1 MATNKW
7 ILFLPLAAMIS
18 VLAACSSGTANVQ
31 NPPPPPP
38 SQVTIAFQPEPGASL
53 AVGFSESLTAV
64 VTNDPQNE
72 GVDWNLVCQTAPGT
86 CGTLSAAHT
95 ASGTATTYTAPST
108 ISTGSTVVE
117 IVAFATASQLTNVV
131 APISITTF
139 DSSFPAGNYVLQAQ
153 GVQGST
159 PYQFAGVITLDG
171 QGNVTA
177 GEQTVNSNGASI
189 TDAITPAGSS
199 YFLGSDGRG
208 TITLVDPSAGT
219 EIFSLVFLTNQ
230 KNPQAY
236 ISQTGVDTS
245 GAYANGTMD
254 LQAST
259 SAPTG
264 SYAFVVN
271 GIDVLDNFVPLAFGG
286 VLDIPSNGTAISG
299 VTDEIIAGILKVSD
313 GTFATG
319 SAVSAPDSLGQVTFT
334 LVGLLGANHPK
345 ALTVTLAGYIVD
357 ATHIKLIETDTSASS
372 LAAFGTTGGLAIA
385 QAAGSYGNFT
395 NESFSGMYVMG
406 ITGTDLSP
414 INSGYVPSTW
424 TAADL
429 LTADGSGD
437 LTGGF
442 TDTYLQQ
449 NCVQETCTKGQFI
462 QGAQISSS
470 LTGTYSVDAGG
481 TGRTTLNGF
490 NFISEPPNPSYSPTL
505 FLYLTG
511 NGSQGPAALVLAAGD
526 LTSNPKLHY
535 PSIGTGVAYVQS
547 ASTPDFSGDYGFRFT
562 QVNSSA
568 ENDGTAQLNVSSSA
582 TPPLTGI
589 GDSTTAEPPPNDP
602 IVSDHLFT
610 GAFSSALSNGVL
622 PGTLANYNFLGSG
635 NNGLVFTVGNN
646 NVINDSGN
654 LFDIN
659 YYPVDQD
666 HGFWIETD
674 LVTGIEGNTGSGQVS
689 FGYYTVR
696 TPLCSSCP

>member
-1 MATNKW
+1 
-7 ILFLPLAAMIS
+7 
-18 VLAACSSGTANVQ
+18 
-31 NPPPPPP
+31 
-38 SQVTIAFQPEPGASL
+38 
-53 AVGFSESLTAV
+53 
-64 VTNDPQNE
+64 
-72 GVDWNLVCQTAPGT
+72 
-86 CGTLSAAHT
+86 
-95 ASGTATTYTAPST
+95 
-108 ISTGSTVVE
+108 
-117 IVAFATASQLTNVV
+117 
-131 APISITTF
+131 
-139 DSSFPAGNYVLQAQ
+139 
-153 GVQGST
+153 
-159 PYQFAGVITLDG
+159 
-171 QGNVTA
+171 
-177 GEQTVNSNGASI
+177 
-189 TDAITPAGSS
+189 
-199 YFLGSDGRG
+199 
-208 TITLVDPSAGT
+208 
-219 EIFSLVFLTNQ
+219 
-230 KNPQAY
+230 
-236 ISQTGVDTS
+236 
-245 GAYANGTMD
+245 

-602 IVSDHLFT
+602 TVSDHLFT

-635 NNGLVFTVGNN
+635 NDGLVFTVGNN

-654 LFDIN
+654 LFDVN
-659 YYPVDQD
+659 YYSVNQD
-666 HGFWIETD
+666 FGFWIETD

>member
-1 MATNKW
+1 VATNKW

-95 ASGTATTYTAPST
+95 ASGTATTYTAPAT

-117 IVAFATASQLTNVV
+117 IVAFATVSQPTNVV

-254 LQAST
+254 LQTST

-264 SYAFVVN
+264 SYAFVAN

-286 VLDIPSNGTAISG
+286 VLDIPAGGTTISG
-299 VTDEIIAGILKVSD
+299 VTDEIIAGVQKLTA

-319 SAVSAPDSLGQVTFT
+319 SAVSAPDPFGQVTFT

-345 ALTVTLAGYIVD
+345 ALTVTFAGYIVD
-357 ATHIKLIETDTSASS
+357 ATHIKLIETDTSATS
-372 LAAFGTTGGLAIA
+372 LAPFGTTSGLAVA
-385 QAAGSYGNFT
+385 QAAGSYGNF
-395 NESFSGMYVMG
+395 NNASFAGTYVLG

-414 INSGYVPSTW
+414 INSGYIPSTW
-424 TAADL
+424 TTADL

-437 LTGGF
+437 LNGF

-449 NCVQETCTKGQFI
+449 NCVQLTCTKGQFI
-462 QGAQISSS
+462 PGAQISSS
-470 LTGTYSVDAGG
+470 LTGGYSVDAGG
-481 TGRTTLNGF
+481 TGRATLNGF
-490 NFISEPPNPSYSPTL
+490 NFISAPPSPSYSPTL

-511 NGSQGPAALVLAAGD
+511 NGSQPAALVLAVGD

-535 PSIGTGVAYVQS
+535 PSIGTGVAFVQS
-547 ASTPDFSGDYGFRFT
+547 VSTPDFSGDYGFRFT
-562 QVNSSA
+562 QVNSFS
-568 ENDGTAQLNVSSSA
+568 ENDGTAQFNVSSSA
-582 TPPLTGI
+582 TPPLSGI
-589 GDSTTAEPPPNDP
+589 GDSTTAPPPPNDP
-602 IVSDHLFT
+602 TVSDHLFT
-610 GAFSSALSNGVL
+610 GTFGSALSDGAL
-622 PGTLANYNFLGSG
+622 SGALANYNSFGSASD
-635 NNGLVFTVGNN
+635 GLVFTVGNN
-646 NVINDSGN
+646 DVVNDTGN
-654 LFDIN
+654 LFDVN
-659 YYPVDQD
+659 YYSVNQD
-666 HGFWIETD
+666 FGFWIETD
-674 LVTGIEGNTGSGQVS
+674 LVTGIEGNPGSGQVS
-689 FGYYTVR
+689 FGYYAVR